1 MRLVAHNQRRK
12 QAISTAAAP
21 LHFLQDKGEG
31 KSLVHNYLD
40 AYRFANKFTIAQA
53 LNLNVGIVMFSVLA
67 CYITRG

>member
-1 MRLVAHNQRRK
+1 
-12 QAISTAAAP
+12 
-21 LHFLQDKGEG
+21 
-31 KSLVHNYLD
+31 VHNYLD

>member
-1 MRLVAHNQRRK
+1 MRLVAQNQRRK
-12 QAISTAAAP
+12 QAISAAAP

-67 CYITRG
+67 CYITKG